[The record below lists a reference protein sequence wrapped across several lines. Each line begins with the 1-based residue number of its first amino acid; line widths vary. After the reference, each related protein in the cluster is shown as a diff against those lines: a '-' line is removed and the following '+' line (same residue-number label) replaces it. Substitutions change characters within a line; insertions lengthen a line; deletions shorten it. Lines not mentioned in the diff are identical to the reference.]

1 MKISAW
7 GLLAAFLV
15 RTHLCSCTAAPNRSG
30 IAWSQLQPLPDSR
43 GVAAPFSGVSN
54 GALLVAGG
62 ANFPEKMPWEGDT
75 KVWHDGVYALES
87 PSGSWELVG
96 RLPGPLAY
104 GVSAVTN
111 GGLLCIGGSD
121 AEVHHREVF
130 ELHLDGG
137 KLVIVPRD
145 PLPVPL
151 ALAAGAVAGNAVYVA
166 CGATEPGEKSA
177 SNRVFMLPL
186 GSGDS
191 HWSEIEPV
199 PGKPRILPVVAA
211 IGDTFYLV
219 GGAALETV
227 NGKVAR
233 TYLHDAWSYKPGRGW
248 RQLADL
254 PQPTVAAPSP
264 APVADDSFFILGGDD
279 GSLVGFQPVEKHPGF
294 PGNILAYDAVRN
306 TWRLCGKVPAPRATV
321 PVAVW
326 RNMFVIPS
334 GEMRPGVRS
343 PEVWAARFEK
353 GE

>member
-15 RTHLCSCTAAPNRSG
+15 RTHLCSCTEAPNRSG

-62 ANFPEKMPWEGDT
+62 ANFPEKMPWDGDT

-96 RLPGPLAY
+96 RLPGPL
-104 GVSAVTN
+104 
-111 GGLLCIGGSD
+111 
-121 AEVHHREVF
+121 
-130 ELHLDGG
+130 
-137 KLVIVPRD
+137 
-145 PLPVPL
+145 
-151 ALAAGAVAGNAVYVA
+151 
-166 CGATEPGEKSA
+166 
-177 SNRVFMLPL
+177 LPL